1 MNKNTMKT
9 YQIGIFGRRNVG
21 KSSLINSLLGQDFAI
36 VSEFPGTTTD
46 PVRKRIELPNI
57 GSCTLIDTAGIDDQG
72 ELGEQRIGKSLQ
84 IMEQI
89 DLALIVFTYNY
100 FSKED
105 RDLLNQLKSLN
116 VPTILIHSKSDIT
129 PLTLG
134 AETEITK
141 LYGVDVV
148 EYSCCLNDDTAQE
161 EMRKTL
167 VLSISKA
174 LNSSD
179 ILEKTILEGLVNE
192 GDNIVLVC
200 PIDSEAPQGRLILP
214 ETLAIRD
221 ALDKK
226 GIAIVL
232 QPSQLKK
239 YIECNNNIKIV
250 ITDSQAFVE
259 VASIVPKSIQ
269 LTSFSML
276 LARERG
282 LFIEYT
288 KGTKELSKLKEG
300 SKVLILE
307 SCTHHATCEDI
318 GRVKLPNLIR
328 KHTGKNIEFEI
339 VNGLDPISENMKE
352 YSIVIQC
359 GGCMVTK
366 KQLQNR
372 LRKAIDN
379 GIPVTNYG
387 MAIAYMTGIYDRAI
401 KPLL

>member
-1 MNKNTMKT
+1 
-9 YQIGIFGRRNVG
+9 
-21 KSSLINSLLGQDFAI
+21 
-36 VSEFPGTTTD
+36 
-46 PVRKRIELPNI
+46 
-57 GSCTLIDTAGIDDQG
+57 
-72 ELGEQRIGKSLQ
+72 
-84 IMEQI
+84 MEQI